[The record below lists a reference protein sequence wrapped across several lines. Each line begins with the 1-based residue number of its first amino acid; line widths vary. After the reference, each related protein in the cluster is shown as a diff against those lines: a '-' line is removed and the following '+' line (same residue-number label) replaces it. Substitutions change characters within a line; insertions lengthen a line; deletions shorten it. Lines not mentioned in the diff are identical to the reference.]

1 MFTGLST
8 PEDYFRAIKNHKWM
22 IVLPIIV
29 CIGLA
34 AALCY
39 WLPKSYRSNAL
50 LYYQEQKVRGIKG
63 VDAPESGGE
72 ANRPDVAMNMRID
85 ALREVL
91 YRRELLTQVA
101 DEFHLYGYY
110 KENATPVL
118 DNSVASNL
126 RQLVKIEP
134 QPSGLLKVSFSDQE
148 PAIAKAV
155 TARLA
160 DVFIQE
166 NTNTR
171 TAIAQSSTEFLQH
184 ELDVLKGQLEV
195 KERAIGQF
203 KQTHLGQLPEQMDS
217 NMRAIDRLE
226 NEMTA
231 QRETEKTLSLRLESV
246 DKAIREYEDP
256 SSDVSPRRA
265 EKDPRLVKIRELERT
280 LAGYRSMYKEAYPDV
295 ARVKNELSQIQA
307 MTTEEYIAL
316 YIEPEA
322 AEIDGP
328 KKPKRKPVDPY
339 KSELL
344 KQRDDLMREQELLRL
359 RQARIA
365 SEITKYESR
374 IEGTTIH
381 QQELMSIQRDYDNL
395 QKNYQSLLEKK
406 LAVGMAG
413 DLEQKRQGTQMRI
426 VEPASLPT
434 WPEKPNLIMV
444 MLGGL
449 AAGCA
454 LGFGSAIGLEMLR
467 RGFVSAEE
475 IEVTLGL
482 PVFAVISHFESA
494 WPGGAKLTTEAT
506 ETTRRKD
513 RLLALPGG
521 RKEGLLVANGS
532 PTAERGQIAVGPE
545 LVAMWYPRSAVAEQY
560 RVAATRIG
568 LMAGQQE
575 STVIVMASAVM
586 GEGKTST
593 ALNLAHVFARD
604 LNKKTVLVD
613 CDLKRPMVHAYA
625 GMGLGIGLSEVLLG
639 EKQFEDCLEYHEQ
652 LGLWIL
658 PAGVIQSGIAALTHV
673 DRLSKLISNLREKF
687 ECIVLDA
694 PPLLPVAESLL
705 IVRMADVVAHVI
717 RARTTPRDAVISAM
731 KMAGQ
736 ERPMGVILNGV
747 EEQDSPYS
755 YYSYGNKVYE
765 PHRTQLR

>member
-8 PEDYFRAIKNHKWM
+8 PEEYFRAIKNHKWL
-22 IVLPIIV
+22 IVIPIVV
-29 CIGLA
+29 CLGV
-34 AALCY
+34 AALVCY
-39 WLPKSYRSNAL
+39 WLPKSYRSSTL
-50 LYYQEQKVRGIKG
+50 LYFQAQKVRGVKG
-63 VDAPESGGE
+63 VDAPETGGDVQ
-72 ANRPDVAMNMRID
+72 RPEVAMGTRID

-91 YRRELLTQVA
+91 YKRELLTQVA
-101 DEFHLYGYY
+101 EEFHLYGYD
-110 KENATPVL
+110 KNNAAPAL
-118 DNSVASNL
+118 DNSVSSRL
-126 RQLVKIEP
+126 RSLVTIEP
-134 QPSGLLKVSFSDQE
+134 QVGGLLKVSFADAD
-148 PAIAKAV
+148 PTIAKAV

-160 DVFIQE
+160 DLFVQE
-166 NTNTR
+166 NTKSR
-171 TAIAQSSTEFLQH
+171 TAIAESSTEFLQH
-184 ELDVLKGQLEV
+184 EMDSLKGQLEA
-195 KERAIGQF
+195 KEQAIAHF
-203 KQTHLGQLPEQMDS
+203 KQSHLGQLPEQMDS

-226 NEMTA
+226 SEVSAQQEM
-231 QRETEKTLSLRLESV
+231 EKTLSLRLESV
-246 DKAIREYEDP
+246 DKALREYEDP
-256 SSDVSPRRA
+256 SSDVSPKRA

-280 LAGYRSMYKEAYPDV
+280 LAGFRSMYKETYPDV
-295 ARVKNELSQIQA
+295 ARVKNELSQLQS

-316 YIEPEA
+316 YIEPEG
-322 AEIDGP
+322 AELEGA
-328 KKPKRKPVDPY
+328 KKTKRKQIDPY
-339 KSELL
+339 KTELL
-344 KQRDDLMREQELLRL
+344 KQREDILREVELVHR

-365 SEITKYESR
+365 EDIRKYESR
-374 IEGTTIH
+374 IQGTTVH
-381 QQELMSIQRDYDNL
+381 QQELMSIQRDYENL
-395 QKNYQSLLEKK
+395 QRNYQALLEKK

-413 DLEQKRQGTQMRI
+413 NLEQKHQGTQMRI
-426 VEPASLPT
+426 VEPASMPS
-434 WPEKPNLIMV
+434 WPEKPNLIVV

-449 AAGCA
+449 AVGCA
-454 LGFGSAIGLEMLR
+454 LGFGSAFGIEMLR

-475 IEVTLGL
+475 IEVTLGV
-482 PVFAVISHFESA
+482 PVFATISHFESS
-494 WPGGAKLTTEAT
+494 WPGGAKLTA
-506 ETTRRKD
+506 ETARRKD
-513 RLLALPGG
+513 RLLALPGF
-521 RKEGLLVANGS
+521 RKEGLLVANGG
-532 PTAERGQIAVGPE
+532 PAVGRGQVSVGPE

-575 STVIVMASAVM
+575 STVIVMASALM

-625 GMGLGIGLSEVLLG
+625 GMELGVGLSEVLLG
-639 EKQFEDCLEYHEQ
+639 EKQFEECLEYHEQ
-652 LGLWIL
+652 LGVWII
-658 PAGVIQSGIAALTHV
+658 PAGIIQSGIAALTHV

-717 RARTTPRDAVISAM
+717 RARSTPRDAVMSAM
-731 KMAGQ
+731 KMVGQ
-736 ERPMGVILNGV
+736 ERAMGVILNGV

>member
-8 PEDYFRAIKNHKWM
+8 PEDYFRAIKNHKWL
-22 IVLPIIV
+22 IVIPIVV

-34 AALCY
+34 ALVCY
-39 WLPKSYRSNAL
+39 WLPKSYRSNTL

-72 ANRPDVAMNMRID
+72 ANRPDITMGVRID
-85 ALREVL
+85 ALKEVL

-101 DEFHLYGYY
+101 EEFHLYGYY
-110 KENATPVL
+110 KENATPTL
-118 DNSVASNL
+118 DNSVASTL

-134 QPSGLLKVSFSDQE
+134 QPSGLLKVSFSDEE

-155 TARLA
+155 TARFA
-160 DVFIQE
+160 DLFIQE
-166 NTNTR
+166 NTVSR

-195 KERAIGQF
+195 KERAIAQF

-217 NMRAIDRLE
+217 NMRAVDRLE

-231 QRETEKTLSLRLESV
+231 QHEAEKVLTLRLESV
-246 DKAIREYEDP
+246 DKAIREYDDP
-256 SSDVSPRRA
+256 ASEVSPKRV
-265 EKDPRLVKIRELERT
+265 EKDPRLMKIRELERT
-280 LAGYRSMYKEAYPDV
+280 LAGFRSMYKETYPDV
-295 ARVKNELSQIQA
+295 ARVKNELSQLQS

-316 YIEPEA
+316 YIEPEPT
-322 AEIDGP
+322 EIEGP
-328 KKPKRKPVDPY
+328 KKTKRKPVDPY
-339 KSELL
+339 KTELL
-344 KQRDDLMREQELLRL
+344 KQRDDLLREQELLRL
-359 RQARIA
+359 RQARIV
-365 SEITKYESR
+365 SDVKKYESR
-374 IEGTTIH
+374 IEGTTVH
-381 QQELMSIQRDYDNL
+381 QQELMSIQRDYENL

-406 LAVGMAG
+406 LSVGMAG
-413 DLEQKRQGTQMRI
+413 DLERKQQGTQMRI
-426 VEPASLPT
+426 VEPAGLPS
-434 WPEKPNLIMV
+434 WPEKPNLIIV

-454 LGFGSAIGLEMLR
+454 LGFGSAFGIEMLR

-482 PVFAVISHFESA
+482 PVFATISHFESA
-494 WPGGAKLTTEAT
+494 WPGGPKVSAGAA
-506 ETTRRKD
+506 RRQD
-513 RLLALPGG
+513 RVLALPGL
-521 RKEGLLVANGS
+521 RKEGLLVANGGS
-532 PTAERGQIAVGPE
+532 VPGHGQVTVGPE

-575 STVIVMASAVM
+575 STVIVMASALM

-593 ALNLAHVFARD
+593 SLNLAHVFARD

-625 GMGLGIGLSEVLLG
+625 GMELGVGLSEVLLG
-639 EKQFEDCLEYHEQ
+639 EKQFEECLEYHEQ
-652 LGLWIL
+652 LGFWIL
-658 PAGVIQSGIAALTHV
+658 PAGIIQSGIAALTHV

-717 RARTTPRDAVISAM
+717 RARTTPRDAVMSAM
-731 KMAGQ
+731 KMVGQ
-736 ERPMGVILNGV
+736 ERAMGVILNGV

-765 PHRTQLR
+765 HHRTQLS